1 MAGGGDLMKGVVKNY
16 RVYSWSGMETKAFGG
31 FWYEIKKKVVGKG
44 TEVASSWY
52 SFWPAMLG
60 SYGLVKW
67 AEGYFANE
75 QLKHRDDTATAL
87 HHNIAN
93 VDWGPRVQSGQ

>member
-1 MAGGGDLMKGVVKNY
+1 
-16 RVYSWSGMETKAFGG
+16 
-31 FWYEIKKKVVGKG
+31 VVGKG

-75 QLKHRDDTATAL
+75 QLKHRD
-87 HHNIAN
+87 
-93 VDWGPRVQSGQ
+93 

>member
-75 QLKHRDDTATAL
+75 QLKHRD
-87 HHNIAN
+87 
-93 VDWGPRVQSGQ
+93 